1 MRIRSRPLMEASSLI
16 QCGTPNN
23 GSVNFITQVMVS
35 NRTIL
40 TPMASISPILRVRA
54 LISTGKRF
62 ETIEMKMMLSIPK
75 TTSKK
80 VRVSKASHVS
90 GFRKISMRGV
100 YGVVWWLKIAEVKL
114 SSKGDQRNKTGVFW
128 RETWVKITGNLRRKS
143 RISEGIEGNIISC
156 YSIS

>member
-1 MRIRSRPLMEASSLI
+1 
-16 QCGTPNN
+16 
-23 GSVNFITQVMVS
+23 
-35 NRTIL
+35 
-40 TPMASISPILRVRA
+40 
-54 LISTGKRF
+54 
-62 ETIEMKMMLSIPK
+62 
-75 TTSKK
+75 
-80 VRVSKASHVS
+80 
-90 GFRKISMRGV
+90 MRGV